1 MKKLPINITIT
12 HATKW
17 LLGYK
22 KPATIIAGCAS
33 LTAIVLYATAHTAF
47 ALQANIDSATAHP
60 VDAPVVIRLNQAIKS
75 IDTKAITVQPATEG
89 TWSRQQG
96 DLISSDTLIFT
107 PLKNLTANTTY
118 KIDFAA
124 VARLFA
130 GDTKIPAAQ
139 FTTER
144 APALSQTGV
153 AALADGTT
161 VAADTA
167 FSVSFAS
174 PINHLRTLVFT
185 SSPAV
190 TISLQNPNNH
200 SFTWQ
205 PTSLLPQGQPLTV
218 TITDTQNNEVLVKKT
233 LTVAPEPHI
242 TDYVKTNHFTP
253 SDTATISFD
262 QPIDPVSSKFI
273 TFDTAGEGS

>member
-1 MKKLPINITIT
+1 MEKRLINTAITRS
-12 HATKW
+12 AQW
-17 LLGYK
+17 LHKHSKVMIIVASCVSL
-22 KPATIIAGCAS
+22 ATIF
-33 LTAIVLYATAHTAF
+33 LYVTAHTAF
-47 ALQANIDSATAHP
+47 ALQAKIDSASAHP

-75 IDTKAITVQPATEG
+75 IDTHAITIQPAAEG

-96 DLISSDTLIFT
+96 NLINSDTLTFT
-107 PLKNLTANTTY
+107 PHKNLITNTTY
-118 KIDFAA
+118 KINFTA

-130 GDTKIPAAQ
+130 GDTKIPATQ

-190 TISLQNPNNH
+190 TISLQNPNDH